1 MKKSHLIACL
11 CILIGIYASAQIDE
25 GLFRYPDVSKTKIVF
40 TYANDLWVV
49 PKEGGVAI
57 KLTSI
62 PGVETTPK
70 FSPDGNT
77 IAFNASYDGN
87 RDVYTMPVNGGVPQR
102 ITSHGYNDRV
112 VDWSNDGKQILFASS
127 RESGKARFNQF
138 YLVPAGGG
146 IETKLPLAYAEYG
159 SYSPDGKQMAVVI
172 MSQVGRNWKRYRGGT
187 NGDIRIYDFAKQ
199 TEVILV
205 QIVMRV
211 MNFQCGINNQY
222 IFLAIVDLK

>member
-102 ITSHGYNDRV
+102 ITSHG
-112 VDWSNDGKQILFASS
+112 
-127 RESGKARFNQF
+127 
-138 YLVPAGGG
+138 
-146 IETKLPLAYAEYG
+146 
-159 SYSPDGKQMAVVI
+159 
-172 MSQVGRNWKRYRGGT
+172 
-187 NGDIRIYDFAKQ
+187 
-199 TEVILV
+199 
-205 QIVMRV
+205 
-211 MNFQCGINNQY
+211 
-222 IFLAIVDLK
+222 